1 MTEIRQLLNSIK
13 QQLKLQGKTYR
24 DLAVALDL
32 SEASIKRL
40 LSADNGANMSIERL
54 AQISQFLG
62 FSLMEITQEANTS
75 NTRIHSLSPAQEKE
89 LVSDAKLLLV
99 AVCALNH
106 WKFEEILH
114 VYQLSETECLSK
126 LLRLDKLCLISLM
139 PNNRIRL
146 NIARDFDWLPYG
158 PIRQYFHDTGMADFL
173 DAPFSHEYESQHFI
187 HGMLTDAAAEKFQTE
202 IRHLR
207 QKLAELHTES
217 LSSPLKKRRGT
228 AVLLAMREWEPASF
242 TALRR
247 KP

>member
-24 DLAVALDL
+24 DVATALDL

-40 LSADNGANMSIERL
+40 LSAGNGANMSIERL
-54 AQISQFLG
+54 AQISNLLG
-62 FSLMEITQEANTS
+62 YSLMEITQEANAS
-75 NTRIHSLSPAQEKE
+75 HTRIHSLSTAQEKE
-89 LVSDAKLLLV
+89 LVSDTKLLLV

-106 WKFEEILH
+106 WKFEEILQ
-114 VYQLSETECLSK
+114 VYQFSKAECLSK
-126 LLRLDKLCLISLM
+126 LLRLDKLNLISLM

-146 NIARDFDWLPYG
+146 NIARDFDWLPQG
-158 PIRQYFHDTGMADFL
+158 PIRQYFHHTGMADFL
-173 DAPFSHEYESQHFI
+173 NAPFSHEFESQHFI
-187 HGMLTDAAAEKFQTE
+187 HGMLTEAAAEKFQSE
-202 IRHLR
+202 IRQLR

-242 TALRR
+242 TALR
-247 KP
+247 KT

>member
-24 DLAVALDL
+24 EVAVALEL

-40 LSADNGANMSIERL
+40 LSAENGANMSIERL

-62 FSLMEITQEANTS
+62 FSLMEITQEANAS

-89 LVSDAKLLLV
+89 LVSDTKLLLV

-146 NIARDFDWLPYG
+146 NIARDFDWLPHG
-158 PIRQYFHDTGMADFL
+158 PIRQYFRDTGMADFL

-187 HGMLTDAAAEKFQTE
+187 HGMLTDAAAEKFQAE
-202 IRHLR
+202 IRQLR

-228 AVLLAMREWEPASF
+228 AVLLAMREWEPTSF
-242 TALRR
+242 TALRK

>member
-24 DLAVALDL
+24 DVAVALNL
-32 SEASIKRL
+32 SEATIKRL
-40 LSADNGANMSIERL
+40 LSADNGSNMSIERL

-89 LVSDAKLLLV
+89 LVSDTKLLLV

-106 WKFEEILH
+106 WKFEEILQ

-146 NIARDFDWLPYG
+146 NIARDFDWLPHG

-187 HGMLTDAAAEKFQTE
+187 HGMLTDGAAEKFQAE
-202 IRHLR
+202 MRQLR
-207 QKLAELHTES
+207 QKLSELHTES
-217 LSSPLKKRRGT
+217 LSSPLRKRRGT

-242 TALRR
+242 TALR
-247 KP
+247 KT